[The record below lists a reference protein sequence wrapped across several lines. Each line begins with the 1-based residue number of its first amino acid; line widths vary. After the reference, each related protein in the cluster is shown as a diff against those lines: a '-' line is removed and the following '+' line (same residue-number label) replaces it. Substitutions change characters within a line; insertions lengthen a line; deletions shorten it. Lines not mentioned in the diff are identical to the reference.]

1 MAPENAIVKTKC
13 IAMVNLVSIG
23 PYDNLPIGVYTC
35 DEEGYLLSC
44 NESAIAIWGR
54 RPELGTEKWS
64 GAWKIF
70 NEGNGLISF
79 EDYPVAIV
87 VREKVVIHNADYII
101 EQPDNSKRNVRI
113 SAVPTFDDFG
123 EFTGTIAT
131 LQDVTDQKA
140 NEARE
145 AVLVS
150 IIESSED
157 AIISKSLDG
166 IILSWNRAAA
176 IMFGYLER
184 EVIGRPVSLIL
195 PDEKR
200 DEDTLIINRIKAG
213 EKIQHYET
221 YRKRKDGTLVPL
233 SLTVSPIL
241 DSKGVVI
248 GASKIAR
255 DITRQIA
262 ADEQLKHYAAH
273 LEDLVEE
280 RTRLLSETINTLE
293 KTQVELAE
301 ALVNEKQLGQLKSR
315 FVSMASHEFRTP
327 LSAIKLSGSLVE
339 KYAGVSDMVNVTKHT
354 GKIKN
359 AVGNLTNILNDFL
372 SLEILETGKV
382 VTNIVQFDLIKF
394 SEEIRDEMQIVARNG
409 QQIVYQHTGT
419 TASVMLDPNLLRNC
433 IINLVSNAIKY
444 SPEDSMIELDT
455 EVTDNEYFITVSD
468 HGIGIPIEDQ
478 KHLFEAFFRA
488 TNTGTIQGTGLGL
501 NIVSRYASLMNGQIT
516 FKSEPGK
523 GTRFILKFLS
533 AF

>member
-1 MAPENAIVKTKC
+1 
-13 IAMVNLVSIG
+13 MVNLVSIG
-23 PYDNLPIGVYTC
+23 PYENLPIGVYTC
-35 DEEGYLLSC
+35 DEDGFLPSC

-64 GAWKIF
+64 GACKIF
-70 NEGNGLISF
+70 NEDNRLISS

-87 VREKVVIHNADYII
+87 VREKIIVHNADYII
-101 EQPDNSKRNVRI
+101 EQPDGSKHNVLI
-113 SAVPTFDDFG
+113 SAVPTFDDSG

-200 DEDTLIINRIKAG
+200 DEDALIINRIKAG

-255 DITRQIA
+255 DITRQMA
-262 ADEQLKHYAAH
+262 AEDQLKLYAAH

-280 RTRLLSETINTLE
+280 RAHSLIETIKTLE
-293 KTQVELAE
+293 KTQVDLDE
-301 ALVNEKQLGQLKSR
+301 ALTNEKQLGQLKSR

-327 LSAIKLSGSLVE
+327 LSAIKLSGSLIE
-339 KYAGVSDMVNVTKHT
+339 KYAGLSDMVNVSKHVSR
-354 GKIKN
+354 IKS
-359 AVGNLTNILNDFL
+359 AVSNLTNILNDFL
-372 SLEILETGKV
+372 SLEKLESGKV
-382 VTNIVQFDLIKF
+382 TINPEEFDLFKF
-394 SEEIRDEMQIVARNG
+394 SEEIRDEMQMVARQG

-419 TASVMLDPNLLRNC
+419 TSNVILDANLLHNC
-433 IINLVSNAIKY
+433 MINLLSNAIKY
-444 SPEDSMIELDT
+444 SPDDSLIELDT
-455 EVTDNEYFITVSD
+455 EVTDSEYIIMVKD
-468 HGIGIPIEDQ
+468 HGIGIPEEDQ

-488 TNTGTIQGTGLGL
+488 TNTGVIQGTGLGL
-501 NIVSRYASLMNGQIT
+501 NIVSRNASLMNGQIT
-516 FKSEPGK
+516 FDSHPGE
-523 GTRFILKFLS
+523 GTCFILKFP
-533 AF
+533 AVF